1 MTAAAVSIGIMRDD
15 GDFQI
20 LATLN
25 NNDNLLGADLFQHLI
40 AHLCETLTGET
51 GDLVEAI
58 ERQDAPDYVN
68 TDPDSWAT

>member
-15 GDFQI
+15 GDFEI

-25 NNDNLLGADLFQHLI
+25 NHNEQLSAENFNNLIGYLRNYYNEKITDCVQVL
-40 AHLCETLTGET
+40 
-51 GDLVEAI
+51 
-58 ERQDAPDYVN
+58 ERQDAPAIIN